1 MATATA
7 RLARL
12 PDRRPLLSLVAAVL
26 VCEVVGA
33 SGSVFTAMGLE
44 SWYPS
49 LVRPAQAPP
58 NWVFAPVWT
67 TLFALMGIGAWL
79 VWGELS
85 GPDAPA
91 ARVALALFAGQFVL
105 NLAWSAVFFGAQ
117 SLLGG
122 LVVIV
127 ALWLAILAT
136 IVAFYRVD
144 WRAGVLLVPYLAW
157 VSFAGYLNYAF
168 WALN

>member
-26 VCEVVGA
+26 ACEVVGA
-33 SGSVFTAMGLE
+33 SGSVFTTMGLE

-49 LVRPAQAPP
+49 LVRPALAPP

-67 TLFALMGIGAWL
+67 TLFALMGVGAWL

-85 GPDAPA
+85 GPDGPA
-91 ARVALALFAGQFVL
+91 ARVALAAFVGQFVL
-105 NLAWSAVFFGAQ
+105 NVAWSGAFFGLQ
-117 SLLGG
+117 STFIGMIVITLLW
-122 LVVIV
+122 VAIV
-127 ALWLAILAT
+127 AT
-136 IVAFYRVD
+136 IAAFYRVD
-144 WRAGVLLVPYLAW
+144 RRAAGLLVPYLVW
-157 VSFAGYLNYAF
+157 VTFAGYLNVGF
-168 WALN
+168 WLLN

>member
-7 RLARL
+7 RLRRL
-12 PDRRPLLSLVAAVL
+12 PDRRPLLSLAVAVIA
-26 VCEVVGA
+26 CEVVGA

-49 LVRPAQAPP
+49 LVRPELAPP
-58 NWVFAPVWT
+58 NWVFGPVWT
-67 TLFALMGIGAWL
+67 TLFALMGVAAWL

-85 GPDAPA
+85 GPDRGA
-91 ARVALALFAGQFVL
+91 ARLALGIFAGQFVL

-122 LVVIV
+122 LVVIA

-144 WRAGVLLVPYLAW
+144 WRAGALLVPYLVW
-157 VSFAGYLNYAF
+157 VSFAAYLNYGF